1 MKVKEMKIGNCQIE
15 IHDDYIVQTEE
26 EKKEILR
33 HLSIIVSN
41 SIAQKMKEEIA

>member
-1 MKVKEMKIGNCQIE
+1 MKVKEMQIGNCQIE

-26 EKKEILR
+26 EKQEILR

-41 SIAQKMKEEIA
+41 SMARKMKEEIA